1 MSKMSKFLEKTLTY
15 GAKAGWAVFSRLN
28 TISPNKSFT
37 PRWSDKPLLKSY
49 EKEKPALGWP
59 RTADSLC
66 PKCVPEIR
74 QQIVDGKLPHEVLLN
89 EKVGEIKA
97 QIIERDGQILMVKD
111 CPTHGH
117 FEDVMSIDPAF
128 FKHLEEV
135 FPGRDIKAHNDEKLH
150 NHGTS
155 TVTHGRGSVLTID
168 LTNRC
173 NMMCDPC
180 FMDANQVG
188 FVHELTWDEIKTML
202 DNAVSIKPR
211 RQMSVQ
217 FSGGEPTLSPYFLD
231 AIAYARK
238 VGYESVQA
246 ATNGIEF
253 AKSKELCRAAAEA
266 GLRYAY
272 LQFDGIGNAA
282 NSHRK
287 VGNLFDVKLQAIHN
301 LHEAG
306 VDIVPVTTIINGI
319 NNEQVGHIIQFA
331 LDNPK
336 KINFLSF
343 QPVSFTGR
351 DEAVSDERR
360 AAQRYTLSHLAHD
373 IRDQTG
379 LGESTRDWFPI
390 SFMSTFSDWADLVHG
405 PQHEWGQLS
414 CGCHPNCGI
423 GMALMIDKE
432 TKEAAPVT
440 AFLDMGTDAKDQATV
455 NDATRGKFLST
466 LALGRSLMRNYAPF
480 QAPTRFKITDMMKK
494 MDKTFNAT
502 GKDYGSV
509 KGDRT
514 MEDIKKRREDRWNF
528 LFIAGMWFQDLF
540 NYDFRRTE
548 QCIIPYATQEG
559 EISFCA
565 YNTGV
570 GWRNII
576 EKMHMTATLTKW
588 YEEHGRHEIFA
599 GGKKVKMDDEA
610 HSLLLRDALVTNELQ
625 HDLDKLGIA
634 KNSREEKVRA
644 RDAKQKAS
652 AAGLQASA
660 SADDAV
666 VGVDRGPKVNDE
678 AYNARMAALY
688 REVVLKEKPV
698 VAENGF
704 IPLGA
709 LTGNGNGNGTHAA
722 KPEVAEPVAGD
733 LVSFW
738 LLAQPR
744 TGRLRNLVRNT
755 WWLFQAMR
763 KCPRGSEG
771 IFYGLYPG

>member
-1 MSKMSKFLEKTLTY
+1 MRKPIKYVEKGL
-15 GAKAGWAVFSRLN
+15 AVAANIAWQVYEPLN
-28 TISPNKSFT
+28 RIKQNPSFT

-49 EKEKPALGWP
+49 QKTKPPLGWP
-59 RTADSLC
+59 RTTDSLC

-74 QQIVDGKLPHEVLLN
+74 QQIIDGKLPHEILLN

-111 CPTHGH
+111 CEKHGH
-117 FEDVMSIDPAF
+117 FEDVMSTDPAF
-128 FKHLEEV
+128 FKHLEEM
-135 FPGRDIKAHNDEKLH
+135 FPGRDIAAHNDEKLH

-155 TVTHGRGSVLTID
+155 TVKHGRGSVLTVD

-188 FVHELTWDEIKTML
+188 FVHELSWEDIKQLL
-202 DNAVSIKPR
+202 DNAITIKPR

-217 FSGGEPTLSPYFLD
+217 FSGGEPTMSPYFLD
-231 AIAYARK
+231 AVRYARK
-238 VGYESVQA
+238 VGYNSVQA

-253 AKSKELCRAAAEA
+253 AKSPEFCREAAEA

-282 NSHRK
+282 NEHRK
-287 VGNLFDVKLQAIHN
+287 VGNLFDVKLRAIEN
-301 LHEAG
+301 LHGAG
-306 VDIVPVTTIINGI
+306 VEIVPVTTIVNGI
-319 NNEQVGHIIQFA
+319 NNEQVGRIIKFA

-336 KINFLSF
+336 KISFLSF

-351 DEAVSDERR
+351 DEEITDEQRQ
-360 AAQRYTLSHLAHD
+360 AQRYTLAHMAHD
-373 IRDQTG
+373 IKNQTG
-379 LGESTRDWFPI
+379 LGEPTRDWFPI

-405 PQHEWGQLS
+405 PDKDWGQLS

-440 AFLDMGTDAKDQATV
+440 AFLDADQFAKDLMKV
-455 NDATRGKFLST
+455 NDAARGKKLSLLGAG
-466 LALGRSLMRNYAPF
+466 LALLRNYDPF
-480 QAPTRFKITDMMKK
+480 QAPTHFRIKDLMMKF
-494 MDKTFNAT
+494 DKSFGAS
-502 GKDYGSV
+502 GKNYGKV
-509 KGDRT
+509 DGART
-514 MEDIKKRREDRWNF
+514 VEDIQKRRSDRWNF

-599 GGKKVKMDDEA
+599 GGKSVELNSNA
-610 HSLLLRDALVTNELQ
+610 HSLILKDELVTNEIQ
-625 HDLDKLGIA
+625 HDLDDLGIA
-634 KNSREEKVRA
+634 KNSREEKQRA
-644 RDAKQKAS
+644 RA
-652 AAGLQASA
+652 LTME
-660 SADDAV
+660 
-666 VGVDRGPKVNDE
+666 NE
-678 AYNARMAALY
+678 RMAKLY
-688 REVVLKEKPV
+688 RQHILKEEATPDTQIVQLKISKPKQEV
-698 VAENGF
+698 TPAGF
-704 IPLGA
+704 
-709 LTGNGNGNGTHAA
+709 
-722 KPEVAEPVAGD
+722 GD
-733 LVSFW
+733 
-738 LLAQPR
+738 
-744 TGRLRNLVRNT
+744 
-755 WWLFQAMR
+755 
-763 KCPRGSEG
+763 
-771 IFYGLYPG
+771 